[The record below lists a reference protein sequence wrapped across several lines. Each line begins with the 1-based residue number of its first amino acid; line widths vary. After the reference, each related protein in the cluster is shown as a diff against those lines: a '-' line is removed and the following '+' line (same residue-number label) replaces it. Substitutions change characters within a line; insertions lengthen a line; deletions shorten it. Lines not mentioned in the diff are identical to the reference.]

1 MEFLLLLLIG
11 TGAAF
16 VQRVSGFGLG
26 IFAMIF
32 LPHILPT
39 HTAAAA
45 ISSLFSCV
53 TTTYNTVRYRQKIAF
68 KTAIPM
74 IAAALVTITA
84 AVRFATLVSADVF
97 KMLLGGVLILMSL
110 YFIFFNQKVKIRPTI
125 GNGVIAGSLG
135 GILGG
140 LFSTGGPPAVLY
152 LTNALD
158 DNLVYFATVQ
168 FYFCFTNIFATVNRI
183 ASGIITKQVLLY
195 AGIGVLGCLVGD
207 WIGGKVFDKLD
218 GKALKRVIYIGMII
232 SGILMFF

>member
-11 TGAAF
+11 AGAAF

-32 LPHILPT
+32 LPHILPS

-45 ISSLFSCV
+45 IASLFSCV
-53 TTTYNTVRYRQKIAF
+53 TTTYNTVRYSQHIAF

-74 IAAALVTITA
+74 IAAAIVTITA
-84 AVRFATLVSADVF
+84 AVRFATLVSADAF
-97 KMLLGGVLILMSL
+97 QKLLGGVLILMSL
-110 YFIFFNQKVKIRPTI
+110 YFIFFNQRIKIRPTI
-125 GNGVIAGSLG
+125 GNGLIAGSLG

-158 DNLVYFATVQ
+158 NNLVYFATVQ
-168 FYFCFTNIFATVNRI
+168 FYFCFTNIYATFNRVV
-183 ASGIITKQVLLY
+183 SGIITRDVLTY
-195 AGIGVLGCLVGD
+195 AGIGILGCLVGD
-207 WIGGKVFDKLD
+207 CIGGKVFDKLD
-218 GKALKRVIYIGMII
+218 AKALKKIIYIGMII
-232 SGILMFF
+232 SGVLMFF

>member
-32 LPHILPT
+32 LPHILPS

-53 TTTYNTVRYRQKIAF
+53 TTTYNTVCYRHKIAF

-74 IAAALVTITA
+74 IAAALVTITV
-84 AVRFATLVSADVF
+84 AVRCATLVSADVF

-183 ASGIITKQVLLY
+183 VSGIITKQVLLY

>member
-11 TGAAF
+11 AGAAF

-32 LPHILPT
+32 LPHILPS

-45 ISSLFSCV
+45 IASLFSCV
-53 TTTYNTVRYRQKIAF
+53 TTTYNTVRYRQHIAF

-74 IAAALVTITA
+74 IAAAIVTITA
-84 AVRFATLVSADVF
+84 AVRFATLVSADSF
-97 KMLLGGVLILMSL
+97 QMLLGGVLILMSL
-110 YFIFFNQKVKIRPTI
+110 YFIFFNQRIKIRPTI
-125 GNGVIAGSLG
+125 GNGLIAGSLG

-158 DNLVYFATVQ
+158 NNMVYFATVQ
-168 FYFCFTNIFATVNRI
+168 FYFCFTNIYATFNRVV
-183 ASGIITKQVLLY
+183 SGIITRDVLTY
-195 AGIGVLGCLVGD
+195 AGIGILGCLVGD
-207 WIGGKVFDKLD
+207 WIGGKVFDRLD
-218 GKALKRVIYIGMII
+218 AKALRKVIYIGMII
-232 SGILMFF
+232 SGVLMFF

>member
-11 TGAAF
+11 AGAAF

-32 LPHILPT
+32 LPHILPS

-45 ISSLFSCV
+45 IASLFSCV
-53 TTTYNTVRYRQKIAF
+53 TTTYNTVRYSQHIAF

-74 IAAALVTITA
+74 IAAAIVTITA
-84 AVRFATLVSADVF
+84 AVRFATLVSADAF
-97 KMLLGGVLILMSL
+97 QMLLGGVLILMSL
-110 YFIFFNQKVKIRPTI
+110 YFIFFNQRIKIRPTI
-125 GNGVIAGSLG
+125 GNGLIAGSLG

-158 DNLVYFATVQ
+158 NNLVYFATVQ
-168 FYFCFTNIFATVNRI
+168 FYFCFTNIYATFNRVV
-183 ASGIITKQVLLY
+183 SGIITRDVLTY
-195 AGIGVLGCLVGD
+195 AGIGILGCLVGD

-218 GKALKRVIYIGMII
+218 AKALKKIIYIGMII
-232 SGILMFF
+232 SGVLMFF